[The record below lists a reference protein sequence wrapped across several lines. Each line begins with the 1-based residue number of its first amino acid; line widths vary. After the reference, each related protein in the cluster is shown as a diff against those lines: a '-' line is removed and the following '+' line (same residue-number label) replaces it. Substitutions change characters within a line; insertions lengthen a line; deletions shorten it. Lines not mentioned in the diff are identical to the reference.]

1 MKLNRKILLITIS
14 ILFISLLISSVAL
27 VYNFRKNYTEA
38 LLTGS
43 YGLGQSLNS
52 VVTELLNLGLPLDSF
67 TGMDRKCRQ
76 LLENNPHIAYAGITD
91 LSGKV
96 LYNGDPALVGRV
108 FSDEVMH
115 GSLASTK
122 PITQIY
128 HRFDGHDYYDVTIP
142 IFDSAHTRLG
152 QIRLGFRTS
161 VVNDKLLSAL
171 LQVIVNFSLSF
182 VVIAVLINF
191 FMSRFVSRP
200 VIRISEHARKIADG
214 DYDEELPVTSDD
226 EVGLLA
232 GSVNQMSS
240 QVKQKTRDLEAA
252 NTELQLKLVERQK
265 AEASL
270 RASEEK
276 FRTFVENSF
285 DVIFVL
291 DPAGVFRFVSPSWG
305 KHFGFPA
312 SEVIG
317 HDFRPFVHP
326 DDAAPCVEYLMGV
339 MSTGQ
344 GATSPHY
351 RVRHA
356 DGSWRLFIANG
367 TCYTDTNGV
376 RMYVG
381 TGRDISDQKR
391 AEEERLN
398 LERNLLHTQKLESL
412 GVLAGGIAHDF
423 NNLLAA
429 ILGNLDLTLFRL
441 DPASPGIPGIKK
453 AIQACRRAS
462 DLTQQMLAYSGKG
475 VFQLREIDLDRLVEE
490 NIELLRTT
498 VPKTIT
504 LKTGTTN
511 DLPLVNADPGQ
522 IQQVVMNLI
531 TNASEAIGETPGTI
545 VVTTGVQ
552 ECDEA
557 LLKRSRLPDK
567 PPPGRYAYIE
577 VSDSGC
583 GMDQEAQNRI
593 FEPFYTTKFTGRG
606 LGMSAVLGIIKAH
619 NGAILMYSE
628 QGTGTTF
635 KVFLPVSKGPRV
647 ARREEPAP
655 PELPEAR
662 SGYTGTVLIVDDE
675 PSVREICVDYVGNF
689 GFDTLNASDGVEAVE
704 VFRRHADD
712 IALVILD
719 LTMPRMDGVAAFREL
734 KRIRPFVKVIASS
747 GHAPQTTAQSFPD
760 QKPDAFLQKPFDMQ
774 TLELKIRETLAG
786 AGPGR
791 D

>member
-14 ILFISLLISSVAL
+14 ILFVSLLISSVAL
-27 VYNFRKNYTEA
+27 VYNFKKNYTEA
-38 LLTGS
+38 LLSGS

-67 TGMDRKCRQ
+67 AGIDRKCRQ
-76 LLENNPHIAYAGITD
+76 LIADNPHITYVGITD
-91 LSGKV
+91 PSGKV
-96 LYNGDPALVGRV
+96 LYNGDPALVGHV
-108 FSDEVMH
+108 FSDEVMAR
-115 GSLASTK
+115 SVASPT
-122 PITQIY
+122 PITQLY

-152 QIRLGFRTS
+152 QIRLGFPIS
-161 VVNDKLLSAL
+161 VVNDKILAAL
-171 LQVIVNFSLSF
+171 LQVVVNFSLSF

-214 DYDEELPVTSDD
+214 NYDEELPVTSDD

-252 NTELQLKLVERQK
+252 NAELQLKLVERQR

-291 DPAGVFRFVSPSWG
+291 DPAGVFQFASPSWH

-312 SEVIG
+312 SEVVG
-317 HDFRPFVHP
+317 CDFRPFVHP
-326 DDAAPCVEYLMGV
+326 DDAAPCVEYLKNV
-339 MSTGQ
+339 MATGQ
-344 GATSPHY
+344 GATSPPY

-367 TCYTDTNGV
+367 TCYTDPNGV
-376 RMYVG
+376 RLYVG

-391 AEEERLN
+391 AEEERLS

-441 DPASPGIPGIKK
+441 DPASPAVAGITR

-475 VFQLREIDLDRLVEE
+475 VFQLKEIDLGRVVEE
-490 NIELLRTT
+490 NLELLRTT
-498 VPKTIT
+498 VPKAIT
-504 LKTGTTN
+504 LTLDTTN

-531 TNASEAIGETPGTI
+531 TNASEAIGDAPGTI
-545 VVTTGVQ
+545 VVTTGVR
-552 ECDEA
+552 ECDES
-557 LLKRSRLPDK
+557 LLKRSRLPEK
-567 PPPGRYAYIE
+567 PPPGRYASIE

-583 GMDQEAQNRI
+583 GMDQETQSRI
-593 FEPFYTTKFTGRG
+593 FEPFFTTKFTGRG
-606 LGMSAVLGIIKAH
+606 LGMSAILGIIKAH
-619 NGAILMYSE
+619 NGAILMESE
-628 QGTGTTF
+628 PGRGTTF
-635 KVFLPVSKGPRV
+635 TVLLPVSTEDRGIP
-647 ARREEPAP
+647 REEAAPQEPA
-655 PELPEAR
+655 EAR
-662 SGYTGTVLIVDDE
+662 PGFTGTVLVVDDE
-675 PSVREICVDYVGNF
+675 PVVREICVDYAGSF
-689 GFDTLNASDGVEAVE
+689 GFDTLSASDGVEAVE
-704 VFRRHADD
+704 LFRQHADA
-712 IALVILD
+712 IVLVILD
-719 LTMPRMDGVAAFREL
+719 LTMPRMDGVATFREL
-734 KRIRPFVKVIASS
+734 KRIRPSVKVIASS
-747 GHAPQTTAQSFPD
+747 GYA
-760 QKPDAFLQKPFDMQ
+760 
-774 TLELKIRETLAG
+774 
-786 AGPGR
+786 
-791 D
+791 